1 MIQRTQLPWKR
12 RGQHH
17 AQVHFPPL
25 TGEEAL
31 LLVKLLERIER
42 AIWRAHGDAM
52 ADFLGCRDPDDALPK
67 EPNSSPD
74 VGPTDVDDDTSF

>member
-1 MIQRTQLPWKR
+1 MMQRTRLPWLR

-25 TGEEAL
+25 TAEEAL

-52 ADFLGCRDPDDALPK
+52 AEFIGARDLEPERDEDPDDDL
-67 EPNSSPD
+67 
-74 VGPTDVDDDTSF
+74 F